1 MNVEKIVKVING
13 KELTPKIKPE
23 DFEIKYAFS
32 GDLMSDALMVL
43 REAPEGFCE
52 AGMLIT
58 GNVTMQSIR
67 TAEMLDF
74 AAILIT
80 RGKVPSVQVLEQ
92 AHESGIIVL
101 GTNDVSFTVCGKLY
115 EAGIKGLS
123 DL

>member
-1 MNVEKIVKVING
+1 MNVKKIVEVIRG
-13 KELTPKIKPE
+13 KELTPPIRPA
-23 DFEIKYAFS
+23 DFELKYAFS

-52 AGMLIT
+52 AGILIT

-80 RGKVPSVQVLEQ
+80 RGKVPSHQVLEQ
-92 AHESGIIVL
+92 AYDSGIIVL
-101 GTNDVSFTVCGKLY
+101 GTNDVSFTICGKLY
-115 EAGIKGLS
+115 QAGVKGLS

>member
-1 MNVEKIVKVING
+1 MKVQKIVEVIRG
-13 KELTPKIKPE
+13 KELTPPIKPA
-23 DFEIKYAFS
+23 DFELKYAFS
-32 GDLMSDALMVL
+32 GDLMSDALMLL

-52 AGMLIT
+52 AGILIT

-80 RGKVPSVQVLEQ
+80 RGKVPSQQVLDQ
-92 AHESGIIVL
+92 AYSSGIIVL
-101 GTNDVSFTVCGKLY
+101 GTNDVSFSVCGKLHH
-115 EAGIKGLS
+115 AGIKGFS

>member
-1 MNVEKIVKVING
+1 MIVREIVEVIRG
-13 KELTPKIKPE
+13 KELTPPIQSA
-23 DFEIKYAFS
+23 DFQLKYAFS

-52 AGMLIT
+52 AGILIT

-74 AAILIT
+74 AAIIIT
-80 RGKVPSVQVLEQ
+80 RGKIPSPQVLEQ
-92 AHESGIIVL
+92 AYNSGIIVL

-115 EAGIKGLS
+115 HAGIKGLS